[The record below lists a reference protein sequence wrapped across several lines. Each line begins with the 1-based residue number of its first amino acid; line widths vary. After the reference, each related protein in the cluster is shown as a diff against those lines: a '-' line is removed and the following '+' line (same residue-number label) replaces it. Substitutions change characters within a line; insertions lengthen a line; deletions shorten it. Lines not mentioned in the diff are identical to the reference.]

1 MLVCHQENLVVINNN
16 TFAHASISW
25 TECHKIRVFDILPAP
40 EGNWLFFLQRSNCQ
54 SFSLFTTLKGL
65 FPKKKNRYNAHQG
78 GMLSENEIDLKQ
90 APFYNYENSP
100 NWYNAVFC
108 AGKTP
113 PYIPFEIFKQTR
125 CASRSKPHSQKD
137 SQQHIYEFLLN
148 KSNYLLKEKPRQI
161 NFLLFIPGTL
171 CIMHY
176 PNLNTISTAELYQSK
191 EKRTFE

>member
-16 TFAHASISW
+16 TFAHALISW
-25 TECHKIRVFDILPAP
+25 TECHKIRVFDILLAP
-40 EGNWLFFLQRSNCQ
+40 EGNWLFFLQRSIVNRFHCLLL
-54 SFSLFTTLKGL
+54 SKVCFL
-65 FPKKKNRYNAHQG
+65 KKNRYNAHQG

-108 AGKTP
+108 RGKTP

>member
-1 MLVCHQENLVVINNN
+1 MNRVSQN
-16 TFAHASISW
+16 TRVWHPSSARGQLAILLTKIKLSI
-25 TECHKIRVFDILPAP
+25 VFTVYYS
-40 EGNWLFFLQRSNCQ
+40 QRFVS
-54 SFSLFTTLKGL
+54 S
-65 FPKKKNRYNAHQG
+65 KKNRYNAYQG

-90 APFYNYENSP
+90 APFYNYEKSP

-108 AGKTP
+108 PGKTP

-148 KSNYLLKEKPRQI
+148 KSNYLVKEKPRQI
-161 NFLLFIPGTL
+161 NFLLFIPDLL

-191 EKRTFE
+191 EKRIFEQLRV

>member
-16 TFAHASISW
+16 TFAHALISW
-25 TECHKIRVFDILPAP
+25 SECHKIRVFDILLAP
-40 EGNWLFFLQRSNCQ
+40 EGNWLFFLQRSIVNRFHCLLL
-54 SFSLFTTLKGL
+54 SKVCFL
-65 FPKKKNRYNAHQG
+65 KKNRYNAHQG
-78 GMLSENEIDLKQ
+78 GMLSENEIDWKQ

-113 PYIPFEIFKQTR
+113 PYLPFEIFKQTR

-161 NFLLFIPGTL
+161 NFLLFVPGAL

>member
-1 MLVCHQENLVVINNN
+1 MLKCWFHEQSVTKYACLTCFQRQRATGYSSYKDQIVNRFHCLLLSKVC
-16 TFAHASISW
+16 
-25 TECHKIRVFDILPAP
+25 
-40 EGNWLFFLQRSNCQ
+40 FL
-54 SFSLFTTLKGL
+54 
-65 FPKKKNRYNAHQG
+65 KKNRYNAHQG

-108 AGKTP
+108 PGKTP

-125 CASRSKPHSQKD
+125 CASRSKSHSQKD

-171 CIMHY
+171 CIMYY

>member
-1 MLVCHQENLVVINNN
+1 MSVCHQENLVVINNN
-16 TFAHASISW
+16 TFAHALISW

-40 EGNWLFFLQRSNCQ
+40 ESNRLFFLQRSNCQ

-65 FPKKKNRYNAHQG
+65 FPKKNRYNAHQG

-108 AGKTP
+108 RGKTP

-171 CIMHY
+171 CIMHC

>member
-1 MLVCHQENLVVINNN
+1 MLVCHQENLEVINNN
-16 TFAHASISW
+16 TFAQALISW

-40 EGNWLFFLQRSNCQ
+40 EGNWLFFLQGSNCQ

-65 FPKKKNRYNAHQG
+65 FPKKNRYNAHQG

-108 AGKTP
+108 RGKTP

-161 NFLLFIPGTL
+161 NFLLFIPGAL

>member
-16 TFAHASISW
+16 TFAHALISW
-25 TECHKIRVFDILPAP
+25 SECHKIRVFDILLAP
-40 EGNWLFFLQRSNCQ
+40 EGNWLFFLQRSIVNRFHCLLL
-54 SFSLFTTLKGL
+54 SKVCFL
-65 FPKKKNRYNAHQG
+65 KKNRYNAHQG
-78 GMLSENEIDLKQ
+78 GMLSENEIDWKQ

-161 NFLLFIPGTL
+161 NFLLFIPGAL

>member
-1 MLVCHQENLVVINNN
+1 
-16 TFAHASISW
+16 
-25 TECHKIRVFDILPAP
+25 
-40 EGNWLFFLQRSNCQ
+40 
-54 SFSLFTTLKGL
+54 
-65 FPKKKNRYNAHQG
+65 
-78 GMLSENEIDLKQ
+78 MLSENEIDLKQ

-148 KSNYLLKEKPRQI
+148 KSNYLPKEKPRQI
-161 NFLLFIPGTL
+161 NFLLFIPGAL
-171 CIMHY
+171 CIMRY

>member
-16 TFAHASISW
+16 TFAHALISW
-25 TECHKIRVFDILPAP
+25 TECHKIRVFDILLAP
-40 EGNWLFFLQRSNCQ
+40 EGNWLFFLQRSIVNRFHCLLL
-54 SFSLFTTLKGL
+54 SKVCFL
-65 FPKKKNRYNAHQG
+65 KKNRYSAHQG

-90 APFYNYENSP
+90 APFYNYENSH

-161 NFLLFIPGTL
+161 YFLLFIPGAL

>member
-16 TFAHASISW
+16 TFAHALISW
-25 TECHKIRVFDILPAP
+25 TECHKIRVFDILLAP
-40 EGNWLFFLQRSNCQ
+40 EGNWLFFLQRSIVNRFHCLLL
-54 SFSLFTTLKGL
+54 SKVCFL
-65 FPKKKNRYNAHQG
+65 KKNRYNAHQG
-78 GMLSENEIDLKQ
+78 GMLSENEIDWKQ

-113 PYIPFEIFKQTR
+113 PYIPFEIFEQTR

-161 NFLLFIPGTL
+161 NFLLFIPGAL

>member
-1 MLVCHQENLVVINNN
+1 MSVCHQENLVVINNN
-16 TFAHASISW
+16 TFAHALISW
-25 TECHKIRVFDILPAP
+25 TECHKIRVFDILLAP
-40 EGNWLFFLQRSNCQ
+40 EGNWLFFLQRSIVNRFHCLLL
-54 SFSLFTTLKGL
+54 SKVCFL
-65 FPKKKNRYNAHQG
+65 KKNRYNAHQG
-78 GMLSENEIDLKQ
+78 GMLSENEIDWKQ

-161 NFLLFIPGTL
+161 NFLLFIPGAL

>member
-1 MLVCHQENLVVINNN
+1 MSVCHQENLVVINNN
-16 TFAHASISW
+16 TFAHALISW

-108 AGKTP
+108 RGKTP

>member
-1 MLVCHQENLVVINNN
+1 
-16 TFAHASISW
+16 
-25 TECHKIRVFDILPAP
+25 
-40 EGNWLFFLQRSNCQ
+40 
-54 SFSLFTTLKGL
+54 
-65 FPKKKNRYNAHQG
+65 
-78 GMLSENEIDLKQ
+78 MLSENEIDLKQ

-108 AGKTP
+108 PGKTP

-148 KSNYLLKEKPRQI
+148 KSNYLHKEKPRQT

>member
-1 MLVCHQENLVVINNN
+1 
-16 TFAHASISW
+16 
-25 TECHKIRVFDILPAP
+25 
-40 EGNWLFFLQRSNCQ
+40 
-54 SFSLFTTLKGL
+54 
-65 FPKKKNRYNAHQG
+65 
-78 GMLSENEIDLKQ
+78 MLSENEIDLKQ

-108 AGKTP
+108 RGKTP

-148 KSNYLLKEKPRQI
+148 KSNYLHKEKPRQT

>member
-16 TFAHASISW
+16 TFAHALISW
-25 TECHKIRVFDILPAP
+25 TECHKIRVFDILLAP
-40 EGNWLFFLQRSNCQ
+40 EGNWLFFLQRSIFNRFHCLLL
-54 SFSLFTTLKGL
+54 SKVCFL
-65 FPKKKNRYNAHQG
+65 KKNRYNAHQG

-137 SQQHIYEFLLN
+137 SQQHIYEFLLY

-161 NFLLFIPGTL
+161 NFLLFIPGAL

-191 EKRTFE
+191 E

>member
-1 MLVCHQENLVVINNN
+1 MLTRWFHEQSVTKYACLTSFQRQRATGYSSYKDQIVNRFHCLLLSKVC
-16 TFAHASISW
+16 
-25 TECHKIRVFDILPAP
+25 
-40 EGNWLFFLQRSNCQ
+40 FL
-54 SFSLFTTLKGL
+54 
-65 FPKKKNRYNAHQG
+65 KKNRYNAHQG

-108 AGKTP
+108 RGKTP

>member
-1 MLVCHQENLVVINNN
+1 MITRWFHEQSVTKYACLTCFQRQRATGYSSYKDQIVNRFHCLLLSKVC
-16 TFAHASISW
+16 
-25 TECHKIRVFDILPAP
+25 
-40 EGNWLFFLQRSNCQ
+40 FLE
-54 SFSLFTTLKGL
+54 
-65 FPKKKNRYNAHQG
+65 KNRYNAHQG